1 MVALPHNVNVT
12 ACVHVH
18 THTTVETAL
27 RAQCRYRKIAGDVC
41 EGGEE
46 GLFER
51 FKAPCCGN
59 NTLPPFFPT
68 RPPEAIAD
76 TVHGDDN
83 LDKLVAALAATGSLL
98 GVAGLVAFVFLVLF
112 ILAVV

>member
-1 MVALPHNVNVT
+1 MVVLPHNVPVS
-12 ACVHVH
+12 A
-18 THTTVETAL
+18 VETAL

-59 NTLPPFFPT
+59 NTLFPT
-68 RPPEAIAD
+68 RPTEVIAD
-76 TVHGDDN
+76 TFHGDDN